1 MRETRIAKPYAQAL
15 YSAATEQDI
24 LDQIVTDVNQIL
36 QLTEDLED
44 FDQFLTNPILSPQFK
59 SEMFQQLLSET
70 VHPLTLNFLLL
81 LALKQRE
88 RSLVAILQ
96 MFLEIVDLQAGR
108 VVAQITSAVPLT
120 DAQKTTLSQQLSDY
134 SGAEVRL
141 ELNEDT
147 TIQGGVIVR
156 LGDTVF
162 DGSITSQLERM
173 RTLLARAKGEY
184 NLWQE
189 KSDPTKYQTF

>member
-1 MRETRIAKPYAQAL
+1 MREIRIAKPYAQAL
-15 YSAATEQDI
+15 YDAATEQDI
-24 LDQIVTDVNQIL
+24 LDSIVADVNQVL
-36 QLTEDLED
+36 QLTQESED
-44 FDQFLTNPILSPQFK
+44 FDQFLTNPVLSPQFK

-88 RSLVAILQ
+88 RSLVSILQ

-108 VVAQITSAVPLT
+108 VVAQVTSAVPLT
-120 DAQKTTLSQQLSDY
+120 DAQKANLTQHLSDY

-141 ELNEDT
+141 ELSEDAE
-147 TIQGGVIVR
+147 IQGGVVVR

-162 DGSITSQLERM
+162 DGSITSQLQRM
-173 RTLLARAKGEY
+173 RALLARG
-184 NLWQE
+184 
-189 KSDPTKYQTF
+189 

>member
-24 LDQIVTDVNQIL
+24 LDRIVADANQIL
-36 QLTEDLED
+36 QLTQESED

-59 SEMFQQLLSET
+59 SEMFQQLLSEA
-70 VHPLTLNFLLL
+70 VQPLTLNFLLL
-81 LALKQRE
+81 IALKQRE

-108 VVAQITSAVPLT
+108 LIAQVTSAVPLT
-120 DAQKTTLSQQLSDY
+120 DAQKTTLSQQLSNY

-141 ELNEDT
+141 ELNEDAA
-147 TIQGGVIVR
+147 IQGGVIVQ

-162 DGSITSQLERM
+162 DGSIASQLQRM
-173 RTLLARAKGEY
+173 RTLLARG
-184 NLWQE
+184 
-189 KSDPTKYQTF
+189 

>member
-15 YSAATEQDI
+15 YDAATEQDI
-24 LDQIVTDVNQIL
+24 LDRIVADTNQVL
-36 QLTEDLED
+36 QLTQESED

-88 RSLVAILQ
+88 RSLVAIFQ
-96 MFLEIVDLQAGR
+96 MFLEIVDLKAGR
-108 VVAQITSAVPLT
+108 VVAQVTSAVPLT
-120 DAQKTTLSQQLSDY
+120 DAQKANLTQQLSDY

-141 ELNEDT
+141 ELSEDVE
-147 TIQGGVIVR
+147 IQGGIIVR

-162 DGSITSQLERM
+162 DGSITSQLQRM
-173 RTLLARAKGEY
+173 RALLARG
-184 NLWQE
+184 
-189 KSDPTKYQTF
+189 

>member
-1 MRETRIAKPYAQAL
+1 MRETRIAKPYARAL
-15 YSAATEQDI
+15 YSAATEEDI
-24 LDQIVTDVNQIL
+24 LDRIVEDVNQVL
-36 QLTEDLED
+36 QLTQDSED

-59 SEMFQQLLSET
+59 SEMFQQLLSEA
-70 VHPLTLNFLLL
+70 VQPLTLNFLLL

-108 VVAQITSAVPLT
+108 LVAQVTSAVPLT
-120 DAQKTTLSQQLSDY
+120 DAQKTTLSQQLSNY
-134 SGAEVRL
+134 SEAEVRL
-141 ELNEDT
+141 ELNEDA

-162 DGSITSQLERM
+162 DGSIASQLQRM
-173 RTLLARAKGEY
+173 RILLARG
-184 NLWQE
+184 
-189 KSDPTKYQTF
+189 

>member
-24 LDQIVTDVNQIL
+24 LDRIVADANQIL
-36 QLTEDLED
+36 QLTQESED

-59 SEMFQQLLSET
+59 SEMFQQLLSEA
-70 VHPLTLNFLLL
+70 VQPLTLNFLLL

-96 MFLEIVDLQAGR
+96 MFLKIVDLRAGR
-108 VVAQITSAVPLT
+108 LIAQVTSAVPLT
-120 DAQKTTLSQQLSDY
+120 DAQKTTLSQQLSNY

-141 ELNEDT
+141 ELNEDAA
-147 TIQGGVIVR
+147 IQGGVIVQ

-162 DGSITSQLERM
+162 DGSIASQLQRM
-173 RTLLARAKGEY
+173 RTLLARG
-184 NLWQE
+184 
-189 KSDPTKYQTF
+189 

>member
-24 LDQIVTDVNQIL
+24 LDRIVADVSQVL
-36 QLTEDLED
+36 QLTEESED

-70 VHPLTLNFLLL
+70 VHPLMLNFLLL

-88 RSLVAILQ
+88 RALVAILQ

-120 DAQKTTLSQQLSDY
+120 EEQKTTLSQQLSNY

-141 ELNEDT
+141 ELTEDAA
-147 TIQGGVIVR
+147 IQGGIIVR

-162 DGSITSQLERM
+162 DGSIASQLEQM
-173 RTLLARAKGEY
+173 RTLLARG
-184 NLWQE
+184 
-189 KSDPTKYQTF
+189 

>member
-36 QLTEDLED
+36 QLTQDSED

-108 VVAQITSAVPLT
+108 VVAQVTSAVPLT
-120 DAQKTTLSQQLSDY
+120 EAQKTNLSQQLSDY

-141 ELNEDT
+141 ELSEDAA
-147 TIQGGVIVR
+147 IQGGVIVR

-162 DGSITSQLERM
+162 DGSIASQLQRM
-173 RTLLARAKGEY
+173 RTLLARG
-184 NLWQE
+184 
-189 KSDPTKYQTF
+189 

>member
-24 LDQIVTDVNQIL
+24 LDRIVADVNQVL
-36 QLTEDLED
+36 QLTQESED

-108 VVAQITSAVPLT
+108 VVAQVTSAVPLT
-120 DAQKTTLSQQLSDY
+120 DAQETTLSQQLSGY

-141 ELNEDT
+141 EL
-147 TIQGGVIVR
+147 R
-156 LGDTVF
+156 
-162 DGSITSQLERM
+162 RC
-173 RTLLARAKGEY
+173 R
-184 NLWQE
+184 
-189 KSDPTKYQTF
+189 DPRRRHCALRGYRV

>member
-15 YSAATEQDI
+15 YSAATEEDI
-24 LDQIVTDVNQIL
+24 LDRIVEDVNQVL
-36 QLTEDLED
+36 QLTQDSED
-44 FDQFLTNPILSPQFK
+44 FDQFLINPILSPQFK
-59 SEMFQQLLSET
+59 SEMFQQLLSEA
-70 VHPLTLNFLLL
+70 VQPLTLNFLLL

-108 VVAQITSAVPLT
+108 LVAQVTSAVPLT
-120 DAQKTTLSQQLSDY
+120 NAQETTLSQQLSDY

-141 ELNEDT
+141 ELNEDAA
-147 TIQGGVIVR
+147 IQGGVIVR

-162 DGSITSQLERM
+162 DGSIASQLQRM
-173 RTLLARAKGEY
+173 RTLLARG
-184 NLWQE
+184 
-189 KSDPTKYQTF
+189 

>member
-15 YSAATEQDI
+15 YDAATEQDI
-24 LDQIVTDVNQIL
+24 LDSILADVSQIL
-36 QLTEDLED
+36 QLTQESED

-88 RSLVAILQ
+88 RALVSILQ

-108 VVAQITSAVPLT
+108 VVAQVTSAVPLT
-120 DAQKTTLSQQLSDY
+120 DAQKANLTQQLSDY

-141 ELNEDT
+141 ELSEDAE
-147 TIQGGVIVR
+147 IQGGIIVR

-162 DGSITSQLERM
+162 DGSIASQLQRM
-173 RTLLARAKGEY
+173 RVLLARG
-184 NLWQE
+184 
-189 KSDPTKYQTF
+189 

>member
-1 MRETRIAKPYAQAL
+1 MREIRIAKPYAQAL
-15 YSAATEQDI
+15 YDAATEQDI
-24 LDQIVTDVNQIL
+24 LDNIVADVNQVL
-36 QLTEDLED
+36 QLTQESED

-59 SEMFQQLLSET
+59 SEIFQQLLSET

-88 RSLVAILQ
+88 RSLVSILQ

-108 VVAQITSAVPLT
+108 VVAQVTSAVPLT
-120 DAQKTTLSQQLSDY
+120 DAQKASLTQHLNDY

-141 ELNEDT
+141 ELSEDAE
-147 TIQGGVIVR
+147 IQGGIVVR

-162 DGSITSQLERM
+162 DGSITSQLQRM
-173 RTLLARAKGEY
+173 RALLARG
-184 NLWQE
+184 
-189 KSDPTKYQTF
+189 